1 MLYIGNRSS
10 CSQRRNGFIQLA
22 FERLFTM
29 EEKKTSA
36 HKKGLFIAVGILCM
50 LLLMGAGVFTGMH
63 YQEWMDARYAEAER
77 VTPELDDAAQD
88 WTGAAPPSKNGEQQ
102 GIKIPGYASISI
114 PAGETDAKILLLNP
128 EENPCYFSFELI
140 LDETGE
146 SLFTSKMVE
155 PGKAIQEETL
165 ARALEAG
172 EYDATIKISTYS
184 LDTNTQMNGA
194 NVKTKLLVG

>member
-114 PAGETDAKILLLNP
+114 PAGETDAKIRAIFPLN
-128 EENPCYFSFELI
+128 
-140 LDETGE
+140 
-146 SLFTSKMVE
+146 
-155 PGKAIQEETL
+155 
-165 ARALEAG
+165 
-172 EYDATIKISTYS
+172 
-184 LDTNTQMNGA
+184 
-194 NVKTKLLVG
+194 